1 VQQAKA
7 RILAWG
13 YEGSSTES
21 FITMNQSKSSGYH
34 LVHANVAHARAPLD
48 SALMAGFVSQVDEIN
63 LRARATAG
71 FVALPTLPDAGAVYT
86 VPLLLNVSI
95 WESIESLDAFTHQGT
110 HATALE
116 RRDEWF
122 EQHGTKP
129 SYVLFWIP
137 KGHIVTEKEIKERL
151 DYLGKHGATP
161 YAFTFKQPFRQETV
175 LSGKVVGRVRIED
188 LDAALNRTEAPN
200 PYERGQDGS
209 SMG

>member
-1 VQQAKA
+1 
-7 RILAWG
+7 
-13 YEGSSTES
+13 
-21 FITMNQSKSSGYH
+21 MNQSKSSGYH

-86 VPLLLNVSI
+86 APLLLNVSI
-95 WESIESLDAFTHQGT
+95 WESIESLDAFTHQGM

-116 RRDEWF
+116 RRGEWF

-129 SYVLFWIP
+129 SYVLYWIP

-161 YAFTFKQPFRQETV
+161 YAFTFKQPFRQETA
-175 LSGKVVGRVRIED
+175 LSGKVVV
-188 LDAALNRTEAPN
+188 
-200 PYERGQDGS
+200 S
-209 SMG
+209 SATWNQ

>member
-1 VQQAKA
+1 
-7 RILAWG
+7 
-13 YEGSSTES
+13 
-21 FITMNQSKSSGYH
+21 MNQSKSSGYH

-86 VPLLLNVSI
+86 APLLLNVSI
-95 WESIESLDAFTHQGT
+95 WESIESLDAFTHQGM

-116 RRDEWF
+116 RRGEWF

-129 SYVLFWIP
+129 SYVLYWIP

-151 DYLGKHGATP
+151 DYLGKHGAKP
-161 YAFTFKQPFRQETV
+161 YAFTFKQPFRQETA
-175 LSGKVVGRVRIED
+175 LSGKVVGRGVRIED

-200 PYERGQDGS
+200 HALNLGS
-209 SMG
+209 SGEFPRSP